1 MIFRSRV
8 DTGLRSTPVGA
19 EQTSTGR
26 LAPHSAV
33 LTVLERVPIHARAL
47 LSVVYRSS
55 AEGDDVITHLQLRL

>member
-33 LTVLERVPIHARAL
+33 LTVLERVPIRDTNPAA
-47 LSVVYRSS
+47 SWTTDPS
-55 AEGDDVITHLQLRL
+55 